1 VKLLA
6 LTNRFYFAS
15 IIVIVIIA
23 GFVSYL
29 IFKTSINRQ
38 FNEKLLAEREQLIFE
53 LHSQDNIQDAYYLN
67 VGGKVTLEPINN
79 SVYVPLSW
87 SDTLL
92 YDAYQKKKLTFRQIK
107 FSDIFDNRNYLITI
121 SKSLLSTD
129 EMIKGIG
136 EVMLLLMFS
145 LIISLILLS
154 NRINKTIWQPFYDS
168 LSFLKTYD
176 LTKPNSPKFDSTR
189 IDEFRKLNEVINAMI
204 EKSINDYESL
214 KEFSENAS
222 HEIQTPLSIIKTKAE
237 LLMQDETL
245 REEQINGINTIYA
258 AANRLSRLNHD
269 LAFLTK
275 IDNNQFNELKTINLN
290 EFLNNKLEE
299 FEDLIDHK
307 NIAITK
313 SFIAEPRLRINDSL
327 IHVLITNLLNNAIK
341 HNVENGTINL
351 KIKKNEL
358 VIENTGNPLQKGD
371 SGNDLFK
378 RFRKSTTSKE
388 SSGLGLALVKKIC
401 DLYDYKI
408 VYSVNKRKHKIVIVF

>member
-1 VKLLA
+1 MKLLG

-15 IIVIVIIA
+15 IIVIVIIG

-38 FNEKLLAEREQLIFE
+38 FNEKLLAEREQLLFE
-53 LHSQDNIQDAYYLN
+53 LHNQDNIQDAYYLN
-67 VGGKVTLEPINN
+67 VGDKVTLEPIN
-79 SVYVPLSW
+79 SSIYVPLSW

-92 YDAYQKKKLTFRQIK
+92 FDEFQKKNLTFRQIR
-107 FSDIFDNRNYLITI
+107 FSNTVDNRNYLITI

-129 EMIKGIG
+129 EMIRGIG

-154 NRINKTIWQPFYDS
+154 NRINKTVWQPFYDS
-168 LSFLKTYD
+168 LNFLRTYD
-176 LTKPNSPKFDSTR
+176 LTKPSSPKFDSTR
-189 IDEFRKLNEVINAMI
+189 IEEFRKLNEVINAMI
-204 EKSINDYESL
+204 EKSINDYENL

-245 REEQINGINTIYA
+245 REEQINGISTIYA

-275 IDNNQFNELKTINLN
+275 IDNNQFNELKTINLK

-299 FEDLIDHK
+299 FEDLIDHR
-307 NIAITK
+307 NIVITK
-313 SFIAEPRLRINDSL
+313 NFIAEPRLKMNDAL

-341 HNVENGTINL
+341 HNVENGVINL

-358 VIENTGNPLQKGD
+358 VIEN
-371 SGNDLFK
+371 SGNVLQEGESAKDLFQ
-378 RFRKSTTSKE
+378 RFRKASPSKE
-388 SSGLGLALVKKIC
+388 SSGLGLALIKKIC
-401 DLYDYKI
+401 DLYGYKI
-408 VYSVNKRKHKIVIVF
+408 VYSVNKNKHKIVVVF